1 MLIRYGDKRFDDHGG
16 IDLIAMPRAVG
27 QALLSGEIVSG
38 GSTLTMQVAR
48 LLEDGPTGSWQGK
61 LRQIRV
67 ALALERRLTKEQILS
82 LYLDRAPFGGNL
94 EGVRAAAY
102 AWFGKPP
109 GRLTTAEAALLVA
122 IPQAPVSRRPD
133 RFPEAAQAARDRVLA
148 RMQSAGV
155 LTEDQVAAALTEPSP
170 RVRREFPT
178 LAAHLADRVRASDAL
193 ATVHRTT
200 LDGATFDR
208 AAADVL
214 SNDEALARARIA
226 RLVEALRERMTQM
239 DTIELELSTQRR
251 MELERPNPA
260 PMEPPTGGRIVA
272 VQGDQVWPWDG
283 EWWRDELP
291 FYLQEI
297 DNRCGR

>member
-1 MLIRYGDKRFDDHGG
+1 MRR
-16 IDLIAMPRAVG
+16 
-27 QALLSGEIVSG
+27 VSG
-38 GSTLTMQVAR
+38 ASTITMQVAR
-48 LLEDGPTGSWQGK
+48 NFYLPTEK
-61 LRQIRV
+61 TMTRKIYEIL
-67 ALALERRLTKEQILS
+67 LALKIESLLTKEQILS

-214 SNDEALARARIA
+214 SNDEALARA
-226 RLVEALRERMTQM
+226 ETF
-239 DTIELELSTQRR
+239 T
-251 MELERPNPA
+251 P
-260 PMEPPTGGRIVA
+260 G
-272 VQGDQVWPWDG
+272 
-283 EWWRDELP
+283 
-291 FYLQEI
+291 
-297 DNRCGR
+297 